1 MTLVAMIGLRSD
13 VKPQTQGILH
23 FLDVSEA
30 IFFKKY
36 RKKDVVNSKVTLQII
51 VT

>member
-1 MTLVAMIGLRSD
+1 MIGLRSD

-23 FLDVSEA
+23 FLDVFEA

-36 RKKDVVNSKVTLQII
+36 SNKDVVNSMATLQII